1 MFPKLAPYIE
11 RIKAKPW
18 EFNTDKLTTE
28 FGHIMKGHTMKDLRH
43 TFTTRARECGIENE
57 IVSIWTAHSLQ
68 GMTAKVYTHFTLA
81 YMREQAERLI
91 FEVPFPKIPE
101 DKK

>member
-1 MFPKLAPYIE
+1 MLILPIFPELTPYIE
-11 RIKAKPW
+11 RIKTEPW

-43 TFTTRARECGIENE
+43 TFTTQARECGIENE
-57 IVSIWTAHSLQ
+57 IVSIWTAHSLK

-91 FEVPFPKIPE
+91 YEV
-101 DKK
+101 